1 MSEKMGV
8 KKVIDSHEKKQDCL
22 AHKKAEQTLYKYN
35 ATLQGA
41 NNELTTES

>member
-1 MSEKMGV
+1 MVAISRLCLF
-8 KKVIDSHEKKQDCL
+8 HKQR
-22 AHKKAEQTLYKYN
+22 KTEQTLYKYN